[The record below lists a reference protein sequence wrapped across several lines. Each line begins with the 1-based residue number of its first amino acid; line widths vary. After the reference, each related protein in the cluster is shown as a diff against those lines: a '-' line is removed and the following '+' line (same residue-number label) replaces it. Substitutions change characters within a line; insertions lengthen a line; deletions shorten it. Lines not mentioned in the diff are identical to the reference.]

1 MEIFFRRPLEHNMK
15 TMIGALILTCTMVA
29 SAQAAEVT
37 AHNYVQA
44 ETDWNFAGQQKQ
56 AAINTWTHNE
66 RVTEENQTIIRSN
79 ADVTY
84 SLALVDV
91 SKGATFS
98 IPKRK
103 NGALQLIHFMD
114 ENHLTHGVIYAGES
128 ITITPKDL
136 TSGEYVYIL
145 ARTQI
150 SDDLE
155 ETKRAQHSMVIKANA
170 ARPYVSKGYKAKD
183 VKAMRQ
189 NLIGEVY
196 SGKVFIDAGKAAGA
210 TLMDVDYQDYY
221 YAAAVGWGLLP
232 AAHAQYTA
240 SVNGQG
246 VSDKCQTMTFP
257 KPNLDFENGGF
268 YSLTT
273 YNAKSWIEGDNF
285 YIGHE
290 RMKDNGD
297 GTVSIDFNCNTPHS
311 VTVGKNWNGSFR
323 LYMPVDVQET
333 MKYVTNLEA
342 ISVKEK

>member
-1 MEIFFRRPLEHNMK
+1 MNTASRLLLIFSL
-15 TMIGALILTCTMVA
+15 CTAGMVA

-103 NGALQLIHFMD
+103 NGKLQLIHFMD

-155 ETKRAQHSMVIKANA
+155 ETKRAQHSMVIEANA

-183 VKAMRQ
+183 VEAMRQ
-189 NLIGEVY
+189 KLIGEVY

-232 AAHAQYTA
+232 AKDAQYTA
-240 SVNGQG
+240 G
-246 VSDKCQTMTFP
+246 VKGEGVGGKCQTMTFP

-323 LYMPVDVQET
+323 LYKPVDVQET
-333 MKYVTNLEA
+333 MKYVDNLTT